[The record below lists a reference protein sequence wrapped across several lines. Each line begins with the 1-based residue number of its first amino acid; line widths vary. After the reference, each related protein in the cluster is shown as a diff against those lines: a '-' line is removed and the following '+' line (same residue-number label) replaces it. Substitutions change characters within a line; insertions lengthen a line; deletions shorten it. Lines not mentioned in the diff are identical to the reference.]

1 MEKVFIGDN
10 YYAIV
15 ELPWNKSPNLDHI
28 KNDLKSGKAML
39 AIWFSTESM
48 FYKQKDFVL
57 NTEYDTYETNP
68 LYRSEHEMIANLLFK
83 YNLDEYVLIDNNPY
97 NEIRFS
103 NNCIYV
109 PNYARKNWEEC
120 DAKESR
126 DAVFSSFNRR
136 PSRSRLTIV
145 DHIHTKDSVWS
156 CGELDE
162 YQKHQLP
169 QFNHL
174 DLPKVVDKEFTP
186 LGTGMVTPY
195 WLYQTAYFHII
206 NETDTWY
213 DPNYLFVTEKT
224 YNCINSRTP
233 FLMAGQPYTL
243 RHLKELGFKTFSD
256 YWDESYDE
264 ELYTTKRIDMIC
276 NLIDTI
282 EKDYMSLFKEVKDIC
297 EYNYNHLRTFDYS
310 LESKLSTF
318 GFK

>member
-1 MEKVFIGDN
+1 MEKMFIGDN

-15 ELPWNKSPNLDHI
+15 ELPWDKSPNLDHI
-28 KNDLKSGKAML
+28 ENDLNSGKAKL

-83 YNLDEYVLIDNNPY
+83 YNLNEYVLIDNNPY
-97 NEIRFS
+97 NEIRFP
-103 NNCIYV
+103 NNCIYI
-109 PNYARKNWEEC
+109 PNYARKDWEKCE
-120 DAKESR
+120 DKESR

-136 PSRSRLTIV
+136 PSISRLTIV
-145 DHIHTKDSVWS
+145 DHIHNKDSVWS
-156 CGELDE
+156 CGELDV
-162 YQKHQLP
+162 YQKGQML

-186 LGTGMVTPY
+186 LGTGMETPY
-195 WLYQTAYFHII
+195 WLYQKAYFHII

-224 YNCINSRTP
+224 YNCINSKTP

-243 RHLKELGFKTFSD
+243 KHLKELGFKTFSD

-276 NLIDTI
+276 NLIDVI
-282 EKDYMSLFKEVKDIC
+282 EKDYMSLFNEVKDVC
-297 EYNYNHLRTFDYS
+297 EYNYNHLRTFNYS
-310 LESKLSTF
+310 LASKLSTF
-318 GFK
+318 GLK